1 MFKIYEKYIIKKFIE
16 KFLIITS
23 IFLSLSIILGVFE
36 EISFF
41 KDAEASFFLP
51 YLMTLLNAPIT
62 LFEIFP
68 FIFLISTQF
77 VFYEIFKKDELI
89 ILKINGL
96 NNLKIIKTLLI
107 SSLTLGILMI
117 VLYYNFA
124 SKLKFIYTDV
134 KNQFTNDNKYLAVV
148 NDSGLWLKDEVEDSI
163 LIVKSKYIKDNFL
176 IEVIINEFNR
186 NFDLRRTIQS
196 DKVDISKK
204 NWILFDPK
212 VTENNVS
219 NNNNSQIYFQTNFN
233 EEKINNLFSNFSTL
247 NLIELFSLKED
258 YEALGYSSD
267 EVMIHLLKLFS
278 TPFFYALMTILSC
291 VIMFNVNKNKSLF
304 FHVILGIFISVM
316 IYYLK
321 FIFVSLGNAGVIPA
335 SISIFLPIIFI
346 TLAISIGLV
355 RVNEK

>member
-1 MFKIYEKYIIKKFIE
+1 MFKIYEKYLIKKFIE
-16 KFLIITS
+16 KFLLVTL

-41 KDAEASFFLP
+41 KDAEANFFLP

-89 ILKINGL
+89 ILKVNGL
-96 NNLKIIKTLLI
+96 NNLKIIKTLFI
-107 SSLTLGILMI
+107 SSLSLGILMI
-117 VLYYNFA
+117 ILYYNFA
-124 SKLKFIYTDV
+124 SKLKFIYTDI

-148 NDSGLWLKDEVEDSI
+148 NDSGLWLKDEIENSI

-176 IEVIINEFNR
+176 IEVVINEFNR
-186 NFDLRRTIQS
+186 NFVHKKTIQS
-196 DKVDISKK
+196 EKIDISKN
-204 NWILFDPK
+204 NWIVYGPK
-212 VTENNVS
+212 ITENNIS
-219 NNNNSQIYFQTNFN
+219 NNLISQIYYQTNFN

-247 NLIELFSLKED
+247 NLIELFNLKED
-258 YEALGYSSD
+258 YESLGYSSD

-278 TPFFYALMTILSC
+278 TPFFYALMTILSA
-291 VIMFNVNKNKSLF
+291 VIMFNVKKNKSLF

-321 FIFVSLGNAGVIPA
+321 FIFVSLGNTGVIPA

-346 TLAISIGLV
+346 TLATSIGLV

>member
-16 KFLIITS
+16 KFLIVS
-23 IFLSLSIILGVFE
+23 LIFFSLSIILGVFE

-41 KDAEASFFLP
+41 KDAEANFFLP

-89 ILKINGL
+89 ILKVNGL
-96 NNLKIIKTLLI
+96 NNLKIIRTLFL
-107 SSLTLGILMI
+107 SSLSLGILMI
-117 VLYYNFA
+117 ILYYNFA

-148 NDSGLWLKDEVEDSI
+148 NDSGLWLKDEIEDSI
-163 LIVKSKYIKDNFL
+163 LIVKSNYIKDNFL
-176 IEVIINEFNR
+176 VEVIINEFDR
-186 NFDLRRTIQS
+186 NFVHKKTIQS
-196 DKVDISKK
+196 SKIDISKN
-204 NWILFDPK
+204 NWILYNPK
-212 VTENNVS
+212 ITENNIS
-219 NNNNSQIYFQTNFN
+219 NNIISQIYYQTNFN

-247 NLIELFSLKED
+247 NLIELFNLKED
-258 YEALGYSSD
+258 YETLGYSSD

-278 TPFFYALMTILSC
+278 TPFFYALMTILSS
-291 VIMFNVNKNKSLF
+291 VIMFNVKKNKSLF
-304 FHVILGIFISVM
+304 FHIILGIFISVM

-321 FIFVSLGNAGVIPA
+321 FIFVSLGNTGVIPA

-346 TLAISIGLV
+346 TLATSIGLV